1 MMRQGKVIYTRRW
14 RSIPGWVDMTMQPEQ
29 GIGRELGLGEVIS
42 KTFEVYRR
50 DFSKYF
56 VLFAVVGVIVQVA
69 TTLAQ
74 QAFVLPI
81 LPVNPT
87 PQQFSSYFSALFGAL
102 FLLVA
107 VIFVVNIVFS
117 TIAEGSAVKMA
128 SEQITKGQVVL
139 GASIRFAV
147 SRLLSIWALS
157 IIVGIIVF
165 LGVIALIVPGIILA
179 IMFSLALSVL
189 LIENKGVM
197 ESMGRSRQ
205 LVSHR
210 WAKTFGTFLVLG
222 IIVLVASL
230 IFSAIT
236 APLGII
242 GPVVNGILSA
252 LYQPLFPILMAVYYY
267 SNLARISQ
275 PPPGQMPMGPTATFQ
290 AGIKLCP
297 TCGTQNVSSAT
308 FCTKCGARLN

>member
-1 MMRQGKVIYTRRW
+1 
-14 RSIPGWVDMTMQPEQ
+14 MQPEQ
-29 GIGRELGLGEVIS
+29 GISRELSLGENIS

-50 DFSKYF
+50 EFAKYF
-56 VLFAVVGVIVQVA
+56 VLFAIVGVIVQVV

-74 QAFVLPI
+74 QAIVLPT

-87 PQQFSSYFSALFGAL
+87 SEQVSSWFAALFGAF
-102 FLLVA
+102 FLLIGA
-107 VIFVVNIVFS
+107 IFIVNIVFS
-117 TIAEGSAVKMA
+117 TIAEGSAIKLA
-128 SEQITKGQVVL
+128 SEQITKGEANL
-139 GASIRFAV
+139 GAAIKLAI
-147 SRLLSIWALS
+147 SRLLSLWALS
-157 IIVGIIVF
+157 LSVVIIVL
-165 LGVIALIVPGIILA
+165 LGTLALVVPGIILA
-179 IMFSLALSVL
+179 IMFSLALPVL
-189 LIENKGVM
+189 LIENKGVT

-210 WAKTFGTFLVLG
+210 WGKTFGTFLVLG
-222 IIVLVASL
+222 IIVLIASL

-236 APLGII
+236 APLGIT

-290 AGIKLCP
+290 AGMKLCP